1 MGIRIHKMIGYGLID
16 VRCTDGRITDP
27 RINTSSRLFRAE
39 NSVLPEYLEYV
50 ERAEEAKEEFGDGWA
65 EAQMLRNQMESVGG
79 FNWPSF
85 WDSEFGDPS
94 VLLLRPVAFPEW
106 HRYDNPIDYSEEIAL
121 HRATGSRVRLL
132 PAGIYPFTGCLMDA
146 RTGRDFEQRM
156 ANTFRQVLSR
166 REAGNKDREKFL
178 KLAAKALG
186 FDSIAEAER
195 CVVPTV
201 PGDIRRLA
209 AWGEL
214 FTSPDGWKD
223 LRPLLYVYWS

>member
-1 MGIRIHKMIGYGLID
+1 MGIRIHKMIGYGLTD
-16 VRCTDGRITDP
+16 VRCADGRITDP
-27 RINTSSRLFRAE
+27 RINASSRLFETE
-39 NSVLPEYLEYV
+39 NSILPEYLEYV
-50 ERAEEAKEEFGDGWA
+50 EGTNEAKEEFGDA
-65 EAQMLRNQMESVGG
+65 ALEAQMLREHMEPVAG
-79 FNWPSF
+79 FNWPFF

-106 HRYDNPIDYSEEIAL
+106 HRYDNAIDYAEETAV
-121 HRATGSRVRLL
+121 HSPNRPRVERL
-132 PAGIYPFTGCLMDA
+132 PIGIYPFTGCLMDA
-146 RTGRDFEQRM
+146 RTGLDFEQRI
-156 ANTFRQVLSR
+156 ANTFRQILFR
-166 REAGNKDREKFL
+166 RDRGNADREKFL

-186 FDSIAEAER
+186 FDSVAEAER

-214 FTSPDGWKD
+214 FTQPDGWKD